1 MTLIIIQQWQ
11 EIVALSILSAS
22 LSLFLDFCFREGN
35 IFSGWLEFWARWWLK
50 RNGLYKVKRHN
61 DRELLLADCK
71 WWWFKPLGYCIVC
84 SNVWVSVGV
93 ALILC
98 PVCILPVILLSNFLV
113 RYFYNEL
120 L

>member
-22 LSLFLDFCFREGN
+22 LSLFLDFCLREGN
-35 IFSGWLEFWARWWLK
+35 IFSGWLEYWAERWLVK
-50 RNGLYKVKRHN
+50 NNKFHAKRHK
-61 DRELLLADCK
+61 DRELMLSDCK
-71 WWWFKPLGYCIVC
+71 WWWLKPLGYCVVC
-84 SNVWVSVGV
+84 SNVWLSAFIG
-93 ALILC
+93 LLLC
-98 PVCILPVILLSNFLV
+98 PLGVLPIILLSNFLV